1 MADSPEETDN
11 SSDSS
16 DVPEQEDCSGK
27 TTGDA
32 QQGAGTYSPRPTFAR
47 LREEQQRV
55 AGGGRWSVDASR
67 RQCFRCQQEIPR
79 GTSFWTVLAEADPD
93 QAGEVVAAYFS
104 RQDHCEGC
112 IEDLEEDPFF
122 ARWKTSVPAPDGPPR
137 RIVNIVSLHATF
149 LSLMETSVTS
159 SESADCAEDTQEDL
173 HQPDQPSDQDLESTP
188 KPQPQGL
195 EVSEEADRIRLAY
208 LLALFLVRKRVLR
221 WVGHEQQVLSV
232 QERAGTLH
240 RVPVPSIDA
249 ATLEDAV
256 AELEEF
262 LG

>member
-1 MADSPEETDN
+1 MTGSPEETDN
-11 SSDSS
+11 CSDGQQ
-16 DVPEQEDCSGK
+16 PED
-27 TTGDA
+27 TTGDTTGDPA
-32 QQGAGTYSPRPTFAR
+32 RGSGAFSPRPTFAR
-47 LREEQQRV
+47 LRDEQQRV

-67 RQCFRCQQEIPR
+67 RQCHRCQQEIPR
-79 GTSFWTVLAEADPD
+79 GTSFWTVLAEADAD
-93 QAGEVVAAYFS
+93 QAGEVVAAFFS

-112 IEDLEEDPFF
+112 IEGLEEDPFF

-149 LSLMETSVTS
+149 VSLMEASGNS
-159 SESADCAEDTQEDL
+159 SEDTDSAEDTRENSQP
-173 HQPDQPSDQDLESTP
+173 PDQESDQELESTAET
-188 KPQPQGL
+188 QPQGL

-240 RVPVPSIDA
+240 RVAVPAIDA
-249 ATLEDAV
+249 ATLEEAV